1 MKEKIRKECY
11 LRVRAIL
18 KAQLNPANWDE
29 AIDMSVIP
37 VVTLSF
43 NIVNWMKPEDGKSFD
58 IQQNVSLKGWCWQTL
73 CFEAL

>member
-18 KAQLNPANWDE
+18 KAELNPANWDE

-37 VVTLSF
+37 VVTF
-43 NIVNWMKPEDGKSFD
+43 KF
-58 IQQNVSLKGWCWQTL
+58 
-73 CFEAL
+73 